1 MDKRDRDNRHSHD
14 HTHDHDNSHDHKRR
28 HNPKKKEYGDALRS
42 VKVPKQRVGIFTAKR
57 QGGFLGPCHR
67 KDPFSGIYINPLQAK
82 SFNEDEVIVYSIS
95 KEGNFQFIRN
105 LGSIHNAKTY
115 AQMGVYAYHLP
126 HVFSEEAQH
135 LADKGTV
142 PELGNRTDLRNLP
155 LVTIDGADAKDFDDA
170 VFAEPDADPKN
181 QGGWRAV
188 VAIADVS
195 HYVQAGDALDKEAHL
210 RGNSVYFVDR
220 VVPMLPE
227 QLSNNLCS
235 LRPNEDRACLAVEMI
250 IDKGGKIKSY
260 HFKRALMRSRARLT
274 YEQLELAL
282 NGKTDTTTEPLLTDV
297 INPLYGCYKTLK
309 KARDLRGTIQVEKIE
324 NTFDLSDDGSIQAV
338 KARSRLDSHQLIEEL
353 MIAANVAAAN
363 TLQAKD
369 WPAIYRI
376 HERPDKT
383 RLQSLYTLAKSLKL
397 PVRKFSA
404 TNIIGSINDLLHLV
418 KNLPYFRLFNELV
431 LRSQAQARYSPHNM
445 GHFGLNL
452 TAYCHF
458 TSPIR
463 RYADLVVHRALVAAL
478 ELDGTKHQPIDLDL
492 SEVSEHISKTERTAM
507 EAEREVQDRFM
518 AHYMKDHLGEIFE
531 GTIAGVGVPGIF
543 IELDNIGAQGF
554 IPKQDLDGDYFI
566 LNETQHS
573 YVGRHTRKIYQI
585 GNRVKVMV
593 TNADPIL
600 CSIGFSLVKSKKLKG
615 SSKKP
620 QPKTDKIIKIPKE
633 KKHKP
638 KSSTIKNKKQ
648 KEYYQ

>member
-1 MDKRDRDNRHSHD
+1 MDKNGKDNRHRHDHTHSHD
-14 HTHDHDNSHDHKRR
+14 HSHDHKRR
-28 HNPKKKEYGDALRS
+28 HIPKKKEYGGTLRS
-42 VKVPKQRVGIFTAKR
+42 EKEPKQRVGLFSAKR

-67 KDPFSGIYINPLQAK
+67 KDPFSGIYINSLQAK

-95 KEGNFQFIRN
+95 KEGEFQFIRN

-126 HVFSEEAQH
+126 HVFSEDAQH

-142 PELGNRTDLRNLP
+142 PELGKRTDLRNLP

-170 VFAEPDADPKN
+170 VFAESDPDPRN
-181 QGGWRAV
+181 QGGWRAI

-195 HYVQAGDALDKEAHL
+195 HYVQSGDALDKEAHL

-235 LRPNEDRACLAVEMI
+235 LRPNQDRACLAVDMV
-250 IDKGGKIKSY
+250 IDKNGKIKSY
-260 HFKRALMRSRARLT
+260 RFKRALMRSRARLT
-274 YEQLELAL
+274 YEQVELAL

-324 NTFDLSDDGSIQAV
+324 NTFELGDDGSIQAV
-338 KARSRLDSHQLIEEL
+338 KARSRLESHQLIEEL
-353 MIAANVAAAN
+353 MIAANVAAAK

-369 WPAIYRI
+369 WPTIYRI

-397 PVRKFSA
+397 PVRKFSG
-404 TNIIGSINDLLHLV
+404 TNLIGSINDLLHLA

-452 TAYCHF
+452 SAYCHF

-463 RYADLVVHRALVAAL
+463 RYADLVVHRSLVSAL
-478 ELDGTKHQPIDLDL
+478 ELDGTKHQPVDLDL
-492 SEVSEHISKTERTAM
+492 TEVSEHISKTERTAM

-518 AHYMKDHLGEIFE
+518 AHYMKDRLGDIFD
-531 GTIAGVGVPGIF
+531 GTIVGVGIPGIF

-566 LNETQHS
+566 LYETQHS
-573 YVGRHTRKIYQI
+573 YVGRHTREIYQI

-593 TNADPIL
+593 TNADPII
-600 CSIGFSLVKSKKLKG
+600 CSIGFSLVKNKKEKL
-615 SSKKP
+615 SAKKP
-620 QPKTDKIIKIPKE
+620 QPKSDKSPGNSTE
-633 KKHKP
+633 KNYKS
-638 KSSTIKNKKQ
+638 KSSIIKNKTNK
-648 KEYYQ
+648 

>member
-1 MDKRDRDNRHSHD
+1 MDRRDKDRRHD
-14 HTHDHDNSHDHKRR
+14 HRHIHDHGHDHQRKRR
-28 HNPKKKEYGDALRS
+28 HILKKKEHGTERG
-42 VKVPKQRVGIFTAKR
+42 PKHHVGIFTPKR
-57 QGGFLGPCHR
+57 QGGFLSPCHR
-67 KDPFSGIYINPLQAK
+67 KDSFSGVYIDPIQAA
-82 SFNEDEVIVYSIS
+82 SFNEDDVIVYSVS
-95 KEGNFQFIRN
+95 PQGDFHFIRN
-105 LGSIHNAKTY
+105 LGSIHNVKTY
-115 AQMGVYAYHLP
+115 AQMGVYAYRLP
-126 HVFSEEAQH
+126 HTFSEEAQH
-135 LADKGTV
+135 IADKGTV
-142 PELGNRTDLRNLP
+142 PDLGKRTDLRNIP
-155 LVTIDGADAKDFDDA
+155 LVTIDGADARDFDDA
-170 VFAEPDADPKN
+170 VFAEPDPDPRN
-181 QGGWRAV
+181 QGGWHAI

-195 HYVQAGDALDKEAHL
+195 HYVQVGDALDKEAHL

-235 LRPNEDRACLAVEMI
+235 LRPNEDRACLAVDMI

-260 HFKRALMRSRARLT
+260 RFKRALMRSCARLT
-274 YEQLELAL
+274 YEQVELAI
-282 NGKTDTTTEPLLTDV
+282 NGKADATTEPLLADV
-297 INPLYGCYKTLK
+297 ITPLYGCYKTLK

-324 NTFDLSDDGSIQAV
+324 NTFELGNDGSIQTV
-338 KARSRLDSHQLIEEL
+338 KAKNRLESHQLIEEF
-353 MIAANVAAAN
+353 MIAANVAAAK

-383 RLQSLYTLAKSLKL
+383 RLQGLYTLAKSLKL
-397 PVRKFSA
+397 PVRKFSG

-452 TAYCHF
+452 SAYCHF

-463 RYADLVVHRALVAAL
+463 RYADLVVHRALVSAL
-478 ELDGTKHQPIDLDL
+478 ELDGTRHQPIDLDL
-492 SEVSEHISKTERTAM
+492 TEVSEHISKTERTAM

-518 AHYMKDHLGEIFE
+518 AHYMKDHLGEVFE
-531 GTIAGVGVPGIF
+531 GTIVGVGIPGLF

-554 IPKQDLDGDYFI
+554 ISKQDLEGDYFI

-573 YVGRHTRKIYQI
+573 YIGRHTRKVYQI

-593 TNADPIL
+593 TNADPII
-600 CSIGFSLVKSKKLKG
+600 CSIRFSLVKHKKER
-615 SSKKP
+615 SFSKKP
-620 QPKTDKIIKIPKE
+620 QVKFEKETRNSKE
-633 KKHKP
+633 KKYKP
-638 KSSTIKNKKQ
+638 KSPSKNKQ
-648 KEYYQ
+648 KK